1 MSVLQFSRRAKRTL
15 VGLGGAMLVTVA
27 CAALPAAA
35 ASTGTNGSL
44 ALTSGIPPSHQGVE
58 LAAQVAGSAA
68 APMNGVTVNFY
79 VHVEEFAGAPVLLI
93 GSATTNAVGVA
104 SVTYQ
109 PTWAGTQNFVASA
122 VDNSGAVLAS
132 SSLTVQA
139 ARTDPFAGA
148 VQSLRP
154 DGLIGRWVVLVLL
167 ALVIGVWIT
176 LLALVVRVQQGPVNT
191 VQEP

>member
-1 MSVLQFSRRAKRTL
+1 MSVLQLSRRIGISLA
-15 VGLGGAMLVTVA
+15 GLGGALLLTVA
-27 CAALPAAA
+27 CSTLPAAA
-35 ASTGTNGSL
+35 SSDASL
-44 ALTSGIPPSHQGVE
+44 ALTAGSPASHQGVE
-58 LAAQVAGSAA
+58 LSARVTAPTAA
-68 APMNGVTVNFY
+68 APSGVTVNFY
-79 VHVEEFAGAPVLLI
+79 VRVEEFSGAPPLLI
-93 GSATTNAVGVA
+93 GSTTANSAGLATF
-104 SVTYQ
+104 TYQ

-122 VDNSGAVLAS
+122 VGSSGSVLAT

-176 LLALVVRVQQGPVNT
+176 LLALVVRVQQGPSTT
-191 VQEP
+191 VQGP